1 MTEVDRAGRS
11 RLHYAALEGDVPAII
26 ELLDQGLDVN
36 LADVNGFTPLH
47 FAAQG
52 YHVDAA
58 RLLLGHGAVV
68 DAQNTFGNSPLWV
81 ALFNSKGRPELVAL
95 LRDAGAD
102 INLHNH
108 SGNSPADLART

>member
-47 FAAQG
+47 RQQSRRSRQDSSQLPPG
-52 YHVDAA
+52 QH
-58 RLLLGHGAVV
+58 
-68 DAQNTFGNSPLWV
+68 
-81 ALFNSKGRPELVAL
+81 LV
-95 LRDAGAD
+95 
-102 INLHNH
+102 
-108 SGNSPADLART
+108 P